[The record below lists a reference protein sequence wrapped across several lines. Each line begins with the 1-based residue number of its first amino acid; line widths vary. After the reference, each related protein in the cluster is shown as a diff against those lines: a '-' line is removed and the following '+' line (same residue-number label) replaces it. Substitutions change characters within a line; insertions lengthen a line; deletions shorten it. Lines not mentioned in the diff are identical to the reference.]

1 MFPLTTF
8 ISQRW
13 YRKHTRVSSELYR
26 KLAQGSLK
34 QSTDDDEGWKH
45 GMLRPPPSL
54 EKNYPSTP
62 AIHINGTAV
71 RYLTAAQ
78 GRERQGSLS

>member
-1 MFPLTTF
+1 MFPPTSF
-8 ISQRW
+8 ISKRW
-13 YRKHTRVSSELYR
+13 DRKHTRVSSELYR

-54 EKNYPSTP
+54 EKNFPPTP
-62 AIHINGTAV
+62 AIHKWETQCPIPEGTKKI
-71 RYLTAAQ
+71 LQ
-78 GRERQGSLS
+78 C